1 VRGAWWA
8 AILGLLLGAV
18 LGVGLLLYRGAPPGG
33 GRSEG
38 TAADSVG
45 DKGAAVADTLAD
57 AGDGRDAALRA
68 SRENAIV
75 RATQL
80 VAPAVVSINVIQQ
93 QAVRDPTREFFEKY
107 FAIPHRDSY
116 EYVRSLGS
124 GVIVS
129 SDGLVVTNEHVVQ
142 GAVQLLVT
150 LSDGRQFQGVVVEEV
165 DRYDLAVLRI
175 EAQDLPVARL
185 ADSDDLQIGEWAIAI
200 GSPFGYLL
208 ADTQPT
214 VTVGVISALNRD
226 IARQNQH
233 DRRLV

>member
-1 VRGAWWA
+1 MRGAWWA

-18 LGVGLLLYRGAPPGG
+18 LGVGLLLYRGAPPQD
-33 GRSEG
+33 GRTAG

-45 DKGAAVADTLAD
+45 DTGAAADTMLD
-57 AGDGRDAALRA
+57 VGDGRDAALRA

-116 EYVRSLGS
+116 QYVRSLGS
-124 GVIVS
+124 GLIVS
-129 SDGLVVTNEHVVQ
+129 ADGLVVTNEHVVQ

-175 EAQDLPVARL
+175 EA
-185 ADSDDLQIGEWAIAI
+185 
-200 GSPFGYLL
+200 
-208 ADTQPT
+208 
-214 VTVGVISALNRD
+214 
-226 IARQNQH
+226 
-233 DRRLV
+233 